1 MRTLDDKIS
10 DINTLVAQL
19 EPCAATYYVVLTPR
33 RLSLYQLG
41 FWGAG
46 APGLPDI
53 ELPGWLSEL
62 WLLQGRFKDRGLK
75 RISTK
80 ALLDELHT
88 VRDLLKE
95 EAECSRP

>member
-1 MRTLDDKIS
+1 VITLDDKIS
-10 DINTLVAQL
+10 DIAALVARL
-19 EPCAATYYVVLTPR
+19 EPRAADHYVCLKPR

-41 FWGAG
+41 LFWRGAVQ
-46 APGLPDI
+46 LDI

-75 RISTK
+75 LMTVRAI
-80 ALLDELHT
+80 LDELNA

-95 EAECSRP
+95 EAGC